1 MDQTNSL
8 LEEALRQLDSGQPLD
23 RVLASLPPD
32 NRELASLVQTAAA
45 IRSLDHPQMNL
56 LTAQAQR
63 RRVLY
68 SSQKARSNNPAL
80 KWPRLSISFG
90 LAGVAILVV
99 LLVLVFSVPANAR
112 AATLTNV
119 QGVVE
124 VASSPDADHWVVAA
138 EGQRVRQGEVVR
150 TRPDSSA
157 RLVYFEG
164 SQTQLEPDSAVLIE
178 TLSGGWGRVLR
189 LQLRQLYGQTDHR
202 VVPFQSKGAFYRV
215 ETPAGMAE
223 VHGTVFGVDVDPAD
237 GVFYSVDHGKVA
249 VSQQGTTVFLTAGQA
264 TLVEPQSTPEDPTY
278 AFYIQGPIES
288 MEGESWV
295 VGGTPVTVPSSLGEG
310 FQSGDWVVIRG
321 RILSDGTYLADR
333 VTYARNEQVKLRFT
347 GVIESIG
354 ESSWVIGGKTVL
366 VNDQTELDGDLSVGD
381 VVSVSYL
388 IQPDGS
394 WLAREIEALE
404 GEDRPTPTPTPTVEE
419 SPTPQTSE
427 TPTAT
432 LEVTETLTTTP
443 ETSETPTATPEP
455 TLEGNRAG
463 CQNDTWQHP
472 EGLRLASRWGV
483 SYNEIMSWFCQGY
496 GFGEIDLAYELAGQ
510 SGKPVAEVFS
520 MRASGMGWGN
530 IKQALEPQSTAQP
543 PHGKPTPKPKPTKK
557 KP

>member
-1 MDQTNSL
+1 MDQTDNL
-8 LEEALRQLDSGQPLD
+8 LEEALRQLDAGQPLE
-23 RVLASLPPD
+23 RVLASLPSE
-32 NRELASLVQTAAA
+32 NGELASLVQTAAA
-45 IRSLDHPQMNL
+45 IRNLDHPQMNPF
-56 LTAQAQR
+56 TAQAQR
-63 RRVLY
+63 RRVVD
-68 SSQKARSNNPAL
+68 SAQKSQSNRPAL
-80 KWPRLSISFG
+80 KWPRLAIPFG
-90 LAGVAILVV
+90 LAGVALLAIV
-99 LLVLVFSVPANAR
+99 LVLVFNAPAGAQ
-112 AATLTNV
+112 AATLTDV

-124 VASSPDADHWVVAA
+124 VASSPEADAWVVAT
-138 EGQRVRQGEVVR
+138 EGQRVRQGDVVR

-157 RLVYFEG
+157 RLVYYEG

-178 TLSGGWGRVLR
+178 TLSGSWGRVLK

-202 VVPFQSKGAFYRV
+202 VVPFQSKSAFYRV
-215 ETPAGMAE
+215 NTPAGMAE

-237 GVFYSVDHGKVA
+237 GVYYSVDHGKVA
-249 VSQQGTTVFLTAGQA
+249 VSQQGATVFLTAGQA

-295 VGGTPVTVPSSLGEG
+295 VGGTPVTVTSPLGEG
-310 FQSGDWVVIRG
+310 FHLGDWVTIRG

-333 VTYARNEQVKLRFT
+333 VAYAKNEQVKLRFT

-354 ESSWVIGGKTVL
+354 SSSWVIGGKTVL
-366 VNDQTELDGDLSVGD
+366 VNDQTEVDGDLSVGD

-404 GEDRPTPTPTPTVEE
+404 NEDHPTPTVEE
-419 SPTPQTSE
+419 SPTAETSE

-432 LEVTETLTTTP
+432 LEVTETLTTTTP

-463 CQNDTWQHP
+463 CQSDAWKHP
-472 EGLRLASRWGV
+472 EGLRLAARWGV

-496 GFGEIDLAYELAGQ
+496 GFGEIDLAYELASQ
-510 SGKPVAEVFS
+510 SGKPVAEVFA

-530 IKQALEPQSTAQP
+530 IKKALEPQSTAQP

>member
-1 MDQTNSL
+1 MDQTDNL

-23 RVLASLPPD
+23 QVLASLPPHH
-32 NRELASLVQTAAA
+32 RELTSLVQTAAA
-45 IRSLDHPQMNL
+45 IRNLDHPQMNP

-63 RRVLY
+63 QRVLD
-68 SSQKARSNNPAL
+68 SSHKSHNNPAL
-80 KWPRLSISFG
+80 KWPRLAISFG
-90 LAGVAILVV
+90 LAGVALVAT
-99 LLVLVFSVPANAR
+99 LLVLVFGTPAGAR
-112 AATLTNV
+112 AATLTDI

-124 VASSPDADHWVVAA
+124 VASSPDADHWVVAT

-150 TRPDSSA
+150 TRPDSTV

-164 SQTQLEPDSAVLIE
+164 SQTQLEADSAVLIE
-178 TLSGGWGRVLR
+178 TLAGGWGRVLQ

-202 VVPFQSKGAFYRV
+202 VVPFQSKSAFYRL

-237 GVFYSVDHGKVA
+237 GVYFSVDHGKVA
-249 VSQQGTTVFLTAGQA
+249 VSQQGATVFLTAGQA
-264 TLVEPQSTPEDPTY
+264 TLVEPQSTPENPSY

-295 VGGTPVTVPSSLGEG
+295 VGGTPVTVDSSLGAG
-310 FQSGDWVVIRG
+310 FQPGDWVAIRG
-321 RILSDGTYLADR
+321 RILSDGTYRADR
-333 VTYARNEQVKLRFT
+333 VTYAKNEQVKLRFT
-347 GVIESIG
+347 GILESIG
-354 ESSWVIGGKTVL
+354 DSSWVIGGKTVM

-381 VVSVSYL
+381 VVSVNYL

-404 GEDRPTPTPTPTVEE
+404 GEDQPTPTPTPILEE
-419 SPTPQTSE
+419 SPTPTTSE
-427 TPTAT
+427 TPSAT
-432 LEVTETLTTTP
+432 PEITETLTATP

-463 CQNDTWQHP
+463 CQSDTWQHP
-472 EGLRLASRWGV
+472 EGLRLAARWGV

-510 SGKPVAEVFS
+510 SGKPVAEVFA

-530 IKQALEPQSTAQP
+530 IKQALEPQSTTQP

>member
-1 MDQTNSL
+1 MDQTDSL

-23 RVLASLPPD
+23 QVLASLPPD

-45 IRSLDHPQMNL
+45 IRSLDHPQMNP
-56 LTAQAQR
+56 LTVQAQR
-63 RRVLY
+63 RRVLD
-68 SSQKARSNNPAL
+68 SSQKSRRTFPAL
-80 KWPRLSISFG
+80 TWPRLAIPFG
-90 LAGVAILVV
+90 LAGVALLAV
-99 LLVLVFSVPANAR
+99 LLVLVFSAPAGAR
-112 AATLTNV
+112 AATLTNI

-124 VASSPDADHWVVAA
+124 VASSPDADHWEVAT

-157 RLVYFEG
+157 QLVYFEG

-178 TLSGGWGRVLR
+178 TLSGSWGRVLK

-202 VVPFQSKGAFYRV
+202 VVPFQSKEAFYRV

-237 GVFYSVDHGKVA
+237 GVYYSVDHGKVA
-249 VSQQGTTVFLTAGQA
+249 VSQQGATVFLTAGQA

-288 MEGESWV
+288 MEGDSWV
-295 VGGTPVTVPSSLGEG
+295 VSGTPLTVASSLGTG
-310 FQSGDWVVIRG
+310 FQLGDWVAIRG

-333 VTYARNEQVKLRFT
+333 VTYAKNEQVKLRFT
-347 GVIESIG
+347 GVIESISD
-354 ESSWVIGGKTVL
+354 SSWVIGGKTVL
-366 VNDQTELDGDLSVGD
+366 VNDQTEMDGDLSVGD

-394 WLAREIEALE
+394 WLAREIEALDS
-404 GEDRPTPTPTPTVEE
+404 EDHPTPTPTSTVEE
-419 SPTPQTSE
+419 SPTPETSE

-432 LEVTETLTTTP
+432 SEGTETLTTTP

-455 TLEGNRAG
+455 TLGGNRAG
-463 CQNDTWQHP
+463 CQSDTWQHP
-472 EGLRLASRWGV
+472 EGLRLAARWGV

-510 SGKPVAEVFS
+510 SGKPVTEVFA

-530 IKQALEPQSTAQP
+530 IKQALEPQSTVQP